1 MCTLVKYHKVLI
13 IGWNNPWPSE
23 NMEDDLSIL
32 GVIPSDRKKLESM
45 GITKLEQIAI
55 MSVTSLGMGTSKGNM
70 LIQRAR
76 NILANENILD
86 IEIVDEDNI
95 YITVRRTDR
104 AVIKSVLNVLDVYS
118 AKWGNAALKTEGDVL
133 KLSSKSQ
140 SFKKVV
146 SKARALIEIIEVK
159 KIEEREKSGIFLPEE
174 ELIEFARKRGF
185 NGFWKNVFQEIHGN
199 DIMKKVISTSMFS
212 TFKEPVHS
220 LIIGEPGSSKT
231 MAKEIIGSQ
240 FSDITNVGAN
250 TTRSGLVCN
259 LGTGDLGALP
269 HSHNKLVLV
278 DEFDKIPKDNIEY
291 CYELLS
297 NGKCSVH
304 SAKVHQN
311 IKSEFIMI
319 SFANPKS
326 KVFGKD
332 VLADIGLS
340 PLLVSRCA
348 LIVRVQNIGKDDRIN
363 LFQKKFYGNDEIK
376 EKHDY
381 YDQWIKLAR
390 TYEPEITAA
399 DSVVKKYIHDINEI
413 VENYYATTLRRD
425 LRMADYI
432 RRVPLAIARAS
443 FSPVDDDIIKEA
455 TSIFKESIKTW
466 S

>member
-1 MCTLVKYHKVLI
+1 
-13 IGWNNPWPSE
+13 
-23 NMEDDLSIL
+23 
-32 GVIPSDRKKLESM
+32 
-45 GITKLEQIAI
+45 
-55 MSVTSLGMGTSKGNM
+55 
-70 LIQRAR
+70 
-76 NILANENILD
+76 
-86 IEIVDEDNI
+86 
-95 YITVRRTDR
+95 
-104 AVIKSVLNVLDVYS
+104 
-118 AKWGNAALKTEGDVL
+118 VL

-146 SKARALIEIIEVK
+146 SKARALTEIIEVK

-174 ELIEFARKRGF
+174 ELREFAKKRGF

-220 LIIGEPGSSKT
+220 LVIGEPGSSKT
-231 MAKEIIGSQ
+231 MAKEIISSQ

-304 SAKVHQN
+304 SAKIHQN
-311 IKSEFIMI
+311 IESEFIMI

-363 LFQKKFYGNDEIK
+363 LFQKKFYGNGEIK

-381 YDQWIKLAR
+381 YNQWVKLAR

-399 DSVVKKYIHDINEI
+399 DGVVKQYIHDVNEI

-443 FSPVDDDIIKEA
+443 FSAVDDDIIKEA

>member
-1 MCTLVKYHKVLI
+1 MCTLFKYHKVLI
-13 IGWNNPWPSE
+13 IGWNSPWLSE
-23 NMEDDLSIL
+23 SMEDDLSIL
-32 GVIPSDRKKLESM
+32 GVIPSDRKKLENM

-55 MSVTSLGMGTSKGNM
+55 MSVTSLGMGNSKGNM

-86 IEIVDEDNI
+86 IEIIDEDNI
-95 YITVRRTDR
+95 SITVRRTDR

-118 AKWGNAALKTEGDVL
+118 AKWGNAALKTEGNVL

-140 SFKKVV
+140 SFEKVV
-146 SKARALIEIIEVK
+146 SKARALTEIIEVK
-159 KIEEREKSGIFLPEE
+159 KIEEREKNGIFLPEE
-174 ELIEFARKRGF
+174 ELREFAKKRGF

-199 DIMKKVISTSMFS
+199 DVMKKVISASMFS

-220 LIIGEPGSSKT
+220 LVIGEPGSSKT
-231 MAKEIIGSQ
+231 MAKEIISSQ

-326 KVFGKD
+326 KIFGKD
-332 VLADIGLS
+332 ALADIGLS
-340 PLLVSRCA
+340 PLLTSRCA
-348 LIVRVQNIGKDDRIN
+348 LIVRVQNIGKDDRID
-363 LFQKKFYGNDEIK
+363 LFQKKFYRSGEIR

-381 YDQWIKLAR
+381 YDQWMKLAR
-390 TYEPEITAA
+390 NYEPEITAA
-399 DSVVKKYIHDINEI
+399 DGVVKKYIRDINEI

-443 FSPVDDDIIKEA
+443 FSPVDNDIIKEA
-455 TSIFKESIKTW
+455 ASIFKESIKTW

>member
-1 MCTLVKYHKVLI
+1 
-13 IGWNNPWPSE
+13 
-23 NMEDDLSIL
+23 MEDDLSIL

-259 LGTGDLGALP
+259 LGTGDLGVLP